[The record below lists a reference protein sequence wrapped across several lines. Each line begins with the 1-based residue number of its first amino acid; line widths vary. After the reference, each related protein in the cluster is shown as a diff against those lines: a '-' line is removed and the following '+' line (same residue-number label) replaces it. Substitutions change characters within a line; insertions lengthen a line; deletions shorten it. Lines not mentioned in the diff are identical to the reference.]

1 MTLVLMPIIIS
12 LTSFPSI
19 YFFKYIVVNPYTLY
33 FVLKPI
39 PFSVWYTKI
48 NIQLEI
54 NS

>member
-33 FVLKPI
+33 FVSQANSFLCVVYK
-39 PFSVWYTKI
+39 YTTR
-48 NIQLEI
+48 N
-54 NS
+54 